1 MGLDIRVDTGIDK
14 GLGRKLGGR
23 ASGFWRWEWDVFR
36 REAFGGKVVAVV
48 STGRATQVQ
57 GYRPGLVGPGLV
69 RNTYTFPIKKVVVR
83 GGRKIKGSSTIL
95 GSVAYTNGRLLKLVL
110 YLTAARLLKPSASLH
125 TRRSAV
131 E

>member
-1 MGLDIRVDTGIDK
+1 MPDTDRAASRQIRILGAISLPHLDGC
-14 GLGRKLGGR
+14 
-23 ASGFWRWEWDVFR
+23 SP
-36 REAFGGKVVAVV
+36 VV
-48 STGRATQVQ
+48 STGHTTQAM
-57 GYRPGLVGPGLV
+57 GYRPGLVGPGLA

-110 YLTAARLLKPSASLH
+110 YLAAARLLKPSASLH